1 MTSQRYKGA
10 RDLLP
15 DDTERFRH
23 INDAFVD
30 TCIKWG
36 YKEVKTSTLEYLH
49 LFTAAGTLTPSML
62 NRVYSFLDWDGWS
75 GERVVLR
82 PDGTIPVAR
91 LYVENLSE
99 QGIAKLFYLTNVF
112 SYEETGKESRERWQ
126 CGTELIGDNRT
137 TSDVEL
143 LSMAIEILRKL
154 AIRHFKVQLSHA
166 GVLKA
171 LIKNLNLG
179 NEREAEL
186 LNQIR
191 EGNWKNLS
199 KINTNDPDA
208 ERLVSMLVDLKG
220 KSSGYLKNI
229 KALTG
234 ISTELEKELDN
245 FIEITDLLD
254 ILDCEYQI
262 DITSTRRFE
271 YYTGLCFQFFS
282 GREKIGGG
290 GRYDDLIPLVGG
302 LETPACGFALYIE
315 PLMTLIKPGTGIN
328 IEQGVLIQG
337 ESDDKDIVKSCF
349 QLAESLRSLGYIA
362 ELNYSDSKPKWRWT
376 VQVVANTFIILD
388 NKLNKES
395 KASSIEG
402 VVNIIGGSP

>member
-1 MTSQRYKGA
+1 MISQRYKGA

-99 QGIAKLFYLTNVF
+99 KGIAKLFYLTNVF

-126 CGTELIGDNRT
+126 CGTELIGDNRP

-143 LSMAIEILRKL
+143 LVMAIEILQKL
-154 AIRHFKVQLSHA
+154 GIRPFKVQLSHA

-171 LIKNLNLG
+171 LISNLNLG
-179 NEREAEL
+179 SERETEL

-199 KINTNDPDA
+199 KIKTNDPDS

-229 KALTG
+229 KALSG

-245 FIEITDLLD
+245 FIAITDLLD
-254 ILDCEYQI
+254 SLDFEYQI

-315 PLMTLIKPGTGIN
+315 PLMALVKQETGTN
-328 IEQGVLIQG
+328 PEQGVLIQA
-337 ESDDKDIVKSCF
+337 ESEDKDIVKSCF
-349 QLAESLRSLGYIA
+349 QLAQSLRSIGYIT
-362 ELNYSDSKPKWRWT
+362 ELNYSDNETKWRWT
-376 VQVVANTFIILD
+376 VRVIANTFIIVD
-388 NKLNKES
+388 TKLNKES
-395 KASSIEG
+395 KTSSVED